1 MLSFNTMILLA
12 VILLLGITMGLG
24 ALLLM
29 EWDEIHLVFGD
40 DEDADEV

>member
-1 MLSFNTMILLA
+1 MLSFDILILLA
-12 VILLLGITMGLG
+12 VTLLLGIAWGLG
-24 ALLLM
+24 VLLLM